1 MNKTDKKREENK
13 EILLKALEK
22 HLGIVSAACKEV
34 NISRNTFYNYYN
46 EDIDFKTAVDDINEI
61 TIDFVE
67 NQLLKN
73 IKSGD
78 RASIM
83 FFMKYKGRKRGY
95 SEHIS
100 IDANVKM
107 EQPLLKPLDDEEK
120 DSE

>member
-46 EDIDFKTAVDDINEI
+46 EDINFKTAVDDINEI

-95 SEHIS
+95 TEHIN
-100 IDANVKM
+100 IDANVRM
-107 EQPLLKPLDDEEK
+107 EQPLLKPLDGDKEK
-120 DSE
+120 